1 MTQTARTKRTNF
13 SRTWKVDLYGSW
25 GDGPSA
31 SMFVGTHI
39 ITLSADENANL
50 TAIIDGENQ
59 ATIDRAVSYLNWGKE
74 AGSRLEVVRE
84 GPTEPTPTPTPP
96 APVALAVPQIGK
108 GRAHTLHKIMGAAG
122 LPSAQHYGLAAAALG
137 EPFPLTTLSDLTER
151 EAVTVWGHLCAVY
164 PSAREIGQR
173 VKAKTAPA
181 QAQAA

>member
-1 MTQTARTKRTNF
+1 MTQTARTKITNF

-25 GDGPSA
+25 GDGSSA
-31 SMFVGTHI
+31 SMFVVSHI
-39 ITLSADENANL
+39 VTLSADECGNL

-74 AGSRLEVVRE
+74 AGSRSEVVRE

-122 LPSAQHYGLAAAALG
+122 LPRAQHYGLAAAALG
-137 EPFPLTTLSDLTER
+137 EPFPLDTLSDLTEQ
-151 EAVTVWGHLCAVY
+151 EAGTVWKHLCSVY

-173 VKAKTAPA
+173 VRAKAAPT